1 MSVVTESARG
11 ACVLGGIND
20 VLSAIHRFAPIYHSG
35 PGCCMQT
42 CAGEH
47 NNSGFLNSV
56 SLPSSNMLEKEVVF
70 GGEKKLRSTIEGAV
84 EIIDADAYFVLT
96 GCTAGIIGDDVQS
109 VVSDFRDKGVKIYAI
124 DTPGFAGDSLF
135 GYEAAFKALLD
146 NIVEAGLPKK
156 KGLVN
161 LFGIIPFHDP
171 YWFGNL
177 EELTRILERLGLT
190 VNTFFT
196 RRQGL
201 ENVRT
206 SSAAELNI
214 IVNPYLLKK
223 ASEIY
228 EKKFGVP
235 SLRIP
240 GLPIGATDTTIFIR
254 KVGEALNLDQELID
268 QVIADEEDRVYSILE
283 RTGQSLGNNSFAV
296 VGDPNFAIGA
306 TRFLA
311 NDYSQSPEIVVITE
325 PQYRPED
332 RERIVK
338 QLTTLEYARSPEVV
352 FESDYFKL
360 TQALD
365 RHPEV
370 DMLIGSSLEREY
382 ASAHDIHCA
391 VATFPIFDKTILN
404 KGYAGYN
411 GGLSLVEDVFNFN

>member
-1 MSVVTESARG
+1 M
-11 ACVLGGIND
+11 
-20 VLSAIHRFAPIYHSG
+20 
-35 PGCCMQT
+35 
-42 CAGEH
+42 
-47 NNSGFLNSV
+47 
-56 SLPSSNMLEKEVVF
+56 
-70 GGEKKLRSTIEGAV
+70 
-84 EIIDADAYFVLT
+84 LT

-283 RTGQSLGNNSFAV
+283 RTGQSLGYNRFAV

-325 PQYRPED
+325 PQYRP
-332 RERIVK
+332 
-338 QLTTLEYARSPEVV
+338 
-352 FESDYFKL
+352 
-360 TQALD
+360 
-365 RHPEV
+365 
-370 DMLIGSSLEREY
+370 
-382 ASAHDIHCA
+382 AH
-391 VATFPIFDKTILN
+391 
-404 KGYAGYN
+404 
-411 GGLSLVEDVFNFN
+411 